1 VIAGLR
7 RWFGALAAKPAEAP
21 GGSPAHAAPA
31 GPVVDFTCNVCGGAN
46 RGVPLAYVENRE
58 NQSCRH
64 CTASLRMRSLMYLLS
79 MEVFGEPIPLPEFPV
94 RRDWR
99 GLGMSDWDGYALAL
113 ARKFSYTN
121 TFYHQEPRLDISA
134 IDERDVGS
142 SRFLISSD
150 VFEHIPPAV
159 LDAAF
164 ANSRRLLDDK
174 GVFIFTVP
182 YARLGETREHF
193 PRLHDFRIAEAD
205 GKRRLVNRTVAGEE
219 ETFDD
224 LVFHG
229 GEGMTLEMR
238 MFSESDLMRRLS
250 AAGFSSAR
258 VCGEHY
264 APHGILWPIDH
275 SLPIVARA

>member
-1 VIAGLR
+1 
-7 RWFGALAAKPAEAP
+7 
-21 GGSPAHAAPA
+21 
-31 GPVVDFTCNVCGGAN
+31 VDFTCNVCGGRN
-46 RGVPLAYVENRE
+46 TGVLLAHAENRE
-58 NQSCRH
+58 CQSCVH
-64 CTASLRMRSLMYLLS
+64 CTASLRMRSLMYLLA
-79 MEVFGEPIPLPEFPV
+79 MELFGEPVALPDFPI
-94 RRDWR
+94 RKDLR

-134 IDERDVGS
+134 IDERDAGTC
-142 SRFLISSD
+142 RFLISSD

-164 ANSRRLLDDK
+164 ANSRRLLDGK

-182 YARLGETREHF
+182 YARMGETREHF
-193 PRLHDFRIAEAD
+193 PRLHEWRIDQVD
-205 GKRRLVNRTVAGEE
+205 GRHRLVNRTAGGEE

-238 MFSESDLMRRLS
+238 MFAEGDLMRRLA
-250 AAGFSSAR
+250 AAGFSSASVR
-258 VCGEHY
+258 GEHY
-264 APHGILWPIDH
+264 PPYGVLWPIDH